1 MSKLPSLDHIILLV
15 PDTWHSKPPA
25 ALAQA
30 FHLYAGGAH
39 ADGKT
44 RNTLIIFPSGVYL
57 ELISF
62 LPPEDSHRAGHWWG
76 AKAPG
81 LIDWA
86 LTSAAAADVQRARD
100 ALQHGGY
107 GFTYDAPRPGGR
119 ARPDG
124 AVLQWEVT
132 FPAGGVQRGAAP
144 FWCHDVTPRELR
156 VPAGG
161 GAALHPCGARGVDS
175 LVLVARPGDVRRW
188 ARAYEATAGVEP
200 VRDERLKERGAVALK
215 VPQANADSKPVT
227 LVVQP
232 PQDAFQE
239 KLLEKAEVAIAEIVV
254 DCGNNK
260 DLPESIDEKVIEN
273 GGFRIHFSIDA

>member
-1 MSKLPSLDHIILLV
+1 MDKLPSLDHIILLV

-44 RNTLIIFPSGVYL
+44 RNTLIILESGVYL

-62 LPPEDSHRAGHWWG
+62 VPPEDSNREGHWWG

-86 LTSAAAADVQRARD
+86 LTSGSAADVQRARD
-100 ALQHGGY
+100 ALHHAGCR
-107 GFTYDAPRPGGR
+107 FTYDPPRPGGR
-119 ARPDG
+119 VRPDG

-132 FPAGGVQRGAAP
+132 FPAGDVQRGDAP
-144 FWCHDVTPRELR
+144 FWCHDVTPRDLR

-161 GAALHPCGARGVDS
+161 GAALHPSGALGVDR
-175 LVLVARPGDVRRW
+175 LVLVVRPGDVRKW
-188 ARAYEATAGVEP
+188 AGAYEAITGAELVQ
-200 VRDERLKERGAVALK
+200 DERLKERGAVALK

-239 KLLEKAEVAIAEIVV
+239 KLVEKAEVAIAEIVV
-254 DCGNNK
+254 DSGNRK